1 MPSKNTFLINAL
13 RFSAGRGVSAGVQ
26 LQRTAVRIRTLAHAQ
41 TDPARILIVDDQE
54 DILLAA
60 RLLLKRHFASVST
73 LRDPAGLAELVRRNA
88 FDVLL
93 LDMNFAAGAEEG
105 TEGLAVL
112 SEVLGL
118 DPQAVVV
125 LVTAH
130 GDVSLAVEAMK
141 RGAADFVTKP
151 WENERLL
158 ATLIAASNLRRSR
171 REATEFRARSQG
183 LAEATRI
190 EGQMIGTSA
199 RMLRVF
205 QTIRR
210 AAPTDANVLIL
221 GENGTGKELVAR
233 EIHRHSARAEHAF
246 VRVDLGTLSPQLFES
261 ELFGHRRGA
270 FTDARQDRIGL
281 LRAAS
286 GGTLFLDEIGNVPL
300 HLQSKLLSAIERREV
315 TPVGAEK
322 PEAINVRLISATNLA
337 VQRLADENVF
347 RQDLL
352 YRINTVEIDLPPLR
366 ERQEDIPLLLEHFIA
381 IYSEKYNVPP
391 KRLSA
396 AALDRLTVHAWPG
409 NVRALRHAVERAV
422 ILSEGEL
429 LEPGDFSLA
438 ANGTG
443 ATGAAPPSLPPE
455 ASTLD
460 AMEKDAILRA
470 LEAHGRNISRAAEAL
485 GLTRPSLYRRMQ
497 KYGL

>member
-1 MPSKNTFLINAL
+1 VATGCPLVYNW
-13 RFSAGRGVSAGVQ
+13 
-26 LQRTAVRIRTLAHAQ
+26 RITPFGFGHLAPTPVH
-41 TDPARILIVDDQE
+41 PARILIVDDE
-54 DILLAA
+54 KDILLAA
-60 RLLLKRHFASVST
+60 RLLLKRHFASVVT
-73 LRDPAGLAELVRRNA
+73 LHDPTPLPELVRRNA

-93 LDMNFAAGAEEG
+93 LDMNFTAGEEKG
-105 TEGLAVL
+105 AEGLALLGQVL
-112 SEVLGL
+112 AL

-125 LVTAH
+125 LITAH

-141 RGAADFVTKP
+141 KGAADFVTKP

-158 ATLIAASNLRRSR
+158 ATLLAASNLRRSR
-171 REATEFRARSQG
+171 IEATEFRARSQG

-199 RMLRVF
+199 AMLRVF
-205 QTIRR
+205 QIMRR

-233 EIHRHSARAEHAF
+233 EIHRHSARAEQAF

-270 FTDARQDRIGL
+270 FTDAKQDRIGL

-300 HLQSKLLSAIERREV
+300 HLQSKLLTALERREV
-315 TPVGAEK
+315 TPVGGEK
-322 PEAINVRLISATNLA
+322 AQPIDARLISATNLSPE
-337 VQRLADENVF
+337 RLADENVF

-352 YRINTVEIDLPPLR
+352 YRINTVEIDLPALR
-366 ERQEDIPLLLEHFIA
+366 ERREDIPLLLEHFIA
-381 IYSEKYNVPP
+381 IYSEKYNAPT

-396 AALDRLTVHAWPG
+396 AALERLMTHAWPG

-422 ILSEGEL
+422 ILSEGTM
-429 LEPGDFSLA
+429 LEPGDFSLS
-438 ANGTG
+438 
-443 ATGAAPPSLPPE
+443 ATGSAASVAVPASLPSE
-455 ASTLD
+455 AATLD
-460 AMEKDAILRA
+460 ALEKEAILRA
-470 LEAHGRNISRAAEAL
+470 LETHGRNISRAAESL
-485 GLTRPSLYRRMQ
+485 GLTRPALYRRMQ